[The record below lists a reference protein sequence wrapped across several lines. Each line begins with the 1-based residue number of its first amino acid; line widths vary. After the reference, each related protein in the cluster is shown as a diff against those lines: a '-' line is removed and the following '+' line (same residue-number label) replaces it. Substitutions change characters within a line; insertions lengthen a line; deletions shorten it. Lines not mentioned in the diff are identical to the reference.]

1 MDKTYAICNVSSDL
15 EKVDFKHVSQTT
27 PDTVRKSIDATQ
39 FIISYGL
46 TPAFI
51 RSGLVVPSSILN
63 HEEALAL
70 MKTSEWYQPEEE

>member
-1 MDKTYAICNVSSDL
+1 MNKTYAICNVSSDL
-15 EKVDFKHVSQTT
+15 ENVDFKHVSQTT